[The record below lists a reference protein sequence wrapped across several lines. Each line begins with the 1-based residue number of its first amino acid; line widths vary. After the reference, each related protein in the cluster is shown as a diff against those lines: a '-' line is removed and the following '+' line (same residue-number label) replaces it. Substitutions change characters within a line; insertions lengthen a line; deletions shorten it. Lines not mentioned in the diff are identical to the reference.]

1 MINNVEK
8 YRKAQ
13 HLTQEQIAERAN
25 VSRLTVINIENG
37 NYRDLKASTMSGI
50 ARALGKSIDDCFL
63 MGSKSSTLDN

>member
-8 YRKAQ
+8 YRKEQ
-13 HLTQEQIAERAN
+13 HLTQEQLAERAN